1 MDLESIYQRLIT
13 LSDQILLVLLQTETY
28 AQLAL
33 VMLIYAF
40 AFFFANRLRAYLP
53 AFAEAPPD
61 APLSPLRRAAGHI
74 GNLMFPLL
82 SILALGFA
90 VELSASLIGQSWL
103 VKVALVVAMLL
114 VYNAI
119 IRDHVRNEF
128 IAFVFRWAGLPLVFL
143 YSVEWLGPLISILE
157 SMQVTL
163 GNIQISAYGVVR
175 VLLFG
180 SILFW
185 LGRLSNNTG
194 QEIIRRQEKLDFR
207 AKEVAAKLLQVT
219 IFFVIFLLL
228 LQIMGINLTALA
240 VFGGAVGVG
249 LGFGLQAIASN
260 FISGIII
267 LLDRSISLG
276 DYIELEDG
284 RTGVVRELT
293 LRSTTLETYD
303 GKDIMVPN
311 EKFVTESFTNWTHK
325 NQKQRYRVDFSVAY
339 DSDIHKLVEVIKAA
353 VASHPQVLSGDD
365 IPLEERPDCEID
377 GFGDSGVNMFV
388 EFWMEGIDD
397 GRNRVGGDLMLL
409 IYDTMREH
417 GFVIPFPQRE
427 VRVLNKQSLNDD
439 RQ

>member
-1 MDLESIYQRLIT
+1 
-13 LSDQILLVLLQTETY
+13 
-28 AQLAL
+28 
-33 VMLIYAF
+33 
-40 AFFFANRLRAYLP
+40 
-53 AFAEAPPD
+53 
-61 APLSPLRRAAGHI
+61 
-74 GNLMFPLL
+74 
-82 SILALGFA
+82 
-90 VELSASLIGQSWL
+90 
-103 VKVALVVAMLL
+103 
-114 VYNAI
+114 
-119 IRDHVRNEF
+119 
-128 IAFVFRWAGLPLVFL
+128 
-143 YSVEWLGPLISILE
+143 VEWLGPLISILE